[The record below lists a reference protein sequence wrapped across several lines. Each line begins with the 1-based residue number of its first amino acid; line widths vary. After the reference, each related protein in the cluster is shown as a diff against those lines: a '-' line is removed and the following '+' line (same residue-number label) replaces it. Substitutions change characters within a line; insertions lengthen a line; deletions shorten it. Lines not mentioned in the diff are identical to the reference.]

1 MRIRWIVGIL
11 LCALCALLISGSS
24 WSAVRIKDIAKVQGM
39 SEIPLVGYG
48 LVVGLDSSGDGRR
61 ARFTAQSV
69 ANMMERMG
77 ISVSSERIKVGN
89 VAAVMVTARL
99 SPFAKK
105 GSTIDV
111 TVSSVGDASSLQGG
125 TLLLTPL
132 ASADGTVYAA
142 AQGPISIGGF
152 NFQTGDSDRIVKNHA
167 LVGRVPNGALV
178 ERELEAEG
186 ALGEELRIVLTYAD
200 YTTAARLAEAVDEA
214 FDDEIATPLDAG
226 TVAVWVPE
234 EDRTPGERVR
244 FIAEIEAVEVE
255 PDAVAR
261 VVVNEKTGTI
271 VAGSHVTLSAVAVSH
286 GNLSLEI
293 KGTPVIS
300 QPAPFSLGRTVM
312 TTETEMG
319 IHEQRARLMV
329 LEESTSVSDVAKA
342 LNALGV
348 SPRDMIAI
356 FQALKQAGALRAEL
370 IVL

>member
-1 MRIRWIVGIL
+1 MRIRWIAGIILCTWL
-11 LCALCALLISGSS
+11 LSGPG
-24 WSAVRIKDIAKVQGM
+24 WGAVRIKDIAKVQGT
-39 SEIPLVGYG
+39 SRIPLVGYG
-48 LVVGLDSSGDGRR
+48 LVVGLDGSGDGRG

-77 ISVSSERIKVGN
+77 ISVSPDRIKVDN
-89 VAAVMVTARL
+89 VAAVMLTARL
-99 SPFAKK
+99 SPFVKK
-105 GSTIDV
+105 GSAIDV

-132 ASADGTVYAA
+132 ASADGSVYAT
-142 AQGPISIGGF
+142 AQGAVSIGGF
-152 NFQTGDSDRIVKNHA
+152 NFEAKDSDRFTKNHA

-178 ERELEAEG
+178 ERELEVETETG
-186 ALGEELRIVLTYAD
+186 RELRIVLAHAD
-200 YTTAARLAEAVDEA
+200 YTTAARLADAVDEA

-226 TVAVWVPE
+226 TVAISVSA
-234 EDRTPGERVR
+234 EDRTPGGMVR
-244 FIAEIEAVEVE
+244 LIEQIEAVEVE

-286 GNLSLEI
+286 GNLSIEI
-293 KGTPVIS
+293 RGTPVIS
-300 QPAPFSLGRTVM
+300 QPRPFSMGRTVV

-319 IHEQRARLMV
+319 VREQQARLMV
-329 LEESTSVSDVAKA
+329 LEESTSVGDVAKA

>member
-1 MRIRWIVGIL
+1 MKIKWIVGMTLCTL
-11 LCALCALLISGSS
+11 LLSGLSR
-24 WSAVRIKDIAKVQGM
+24 SAVRIKDIAKVQGTN
-39 SEIPLVGYG
+39 ETPLVGYG
-48 LVVGLDSSGDGRR
+48 LVVGLDGSGDGRG

-77 ISVSSERIKVGN
+77 LSVSPDRIKVDN
-89 VAAVMVTARL
+89 VAAVMATARL
-99 SPFAKK
+99 SPFVKK
-105 GSTIDV
+105 GSAIDV

-132 ASADGTVYAA
+132 SAADGTVYAT
-142 AQGPISIGGF
+142 AQGAVSIGGF
-152 NFQTGDSDRIVKNHA
+152 NFEAKDSDRFTKNHA

-178 ERELEAEG
+178 ERELGMET
-186 ALGEELRIVLTYAD
+186 GEELRIVLAHAD
-200 YTTAARLAEAVDEA
+200 YTTAARLADAVDEA
-214 FDDEIATPLDAG
+214 FDDEMATPLDAG
-226 TVAVWVPE
+226 TVAISVSA
-234 EDRTPGERVR
+234 EDRTPGGMVR
-244 FIAEIEAVEVE
+244 LIAEIEAVEVE

-261 VVVNEKTGTI
+261 VVVNEKTGTV

-286 GNLSLEI
+286 GNLSIEI
-293 KGTPVIS
+293 RGTPVIS
-300 QPAPFSLGRTVM
+300 QPRPFSMGRTVA

-319 IHEQRARLMV
+319 VREQHARLMV
-329 LEESTSVSDVAKA
+329 LEESTSVGDVAKA